1 MLEVL
6 NASHNVEGAVV
17 LSLQSGGN
25 HQRWTLES
33 DGQVCPRHRH
43 AQLALNASGGRAKA
57 GVPLI
62 VWHRAPA
69 YKAESTQRWALSPKG
84 HLASLGDPGLVV
96 GLAAR
101 ESLKPGAMLS
111 LVHADKPEALKWQW
125 VTHTGGVP
133 RV

>member
-1 MLEVL
+1 VL
-6 NASHNVEGAVV
+6 NASDEVKGAVV
-17 LSLQSGGN
+17 ISTQSGGY
-25 HQRWTLES
+25 HQRWTLEI
-33 DGQVCPRHRH
+33 DGQVCPRHQP
-43 AQLALNASGGRAKA
+43 AQLALNASGGRVKA

-96 GLAAR
+96 GLAPK

-125 VTHTGGVP
+125 AAH
-133 RV
+133 RK